1 MNILIVHNKYN
12 SKGGEDITVEKEIKL
27 LEKNGHKVDF
37 FTKSNSQIKSIFS
50 KIKTA
55 INSSF
60 SYETYNY
67 FNNTSFLQK
76 YDIIHVHNFF
86 PLITPSIFYAAKN
99 NNIPIVMTLH
109 NYRLICPSGLLMHK
123 NKIYEKSI
131 KYSPYST
138 VIDRVY
144 KNSFIGTFFLVLTI
158 GLTGDPIAI
167 GTMLMVM
174 VYMGGHISGA
184 HYNPAV
190 SIAMIIR
197 GLLSVKE
204 AIKYIFSQLGGAL
217 LASYLVSFL
226 TGDIMKV
233 AAGEYSVSQIL
244 VVEAIFTFALVL
256 VILNVATN
264 SKTEGNSYYGLAIG
278 FTIMAAAY
286 AGGGISGGVYNPAV
300 GTGPILIDA
309 IMGDGGTLSNLW
321 HYLVGPIAGAVL
333 ATYIYKLTTD

>member
-1 MNILIVHNKYN
+1 MKNY
-12 SKGGEDITVEKEIKL
+12 ITE
-27 LEKNGHKVDF
+27 
-37 FTKSNSQIKSIFS
+37 
-50 KIKTA
+50 
-55 INSSF
+55 
-60 SYETYNY
+60 
-67 FNNTSFLQK
+67 
-76 YDIIHVHNFF
+76 
-86 PLITPSIFYAAKN
+86 
-99 NNIPIVMTLH
+99 
-109 NYRLICPSGLLMHK
+109 
-123 NKIYEKSI
+123 
-131 KYSPYST
+131 
-138 VIDRVY
+138 
-144 KNSFIGTFFLVLTI
+144 FIGTFFLVLTI

-217 LASYLVSFL
+217 LAAYLVSFL